1 LLSYGCSV
9 LMLRLL
15 RYLAIDFSSE
25 MGRWTE
31 LSEADMTSRGVIT
44 VHLIKVDDYRQT
56 DYRVEKD

>member
-1 LLSYGCSV
+1 
-9 LMLRLL
+9 MLRLL